1 MIIIETCPECGADL
15 YEDVIDTYPPIK
27 TKRCTKCH
35 WKWTEPPEE
44 VVRVPFVPPGEKRE
58 TITWPRRDWNDGG
71 NEYMFGWV
79 PECCRGCSNHPS
91 NGGSGVCMC
100 TLPYMTWTGSRNTSR
115 GYTVDTTATMESH
128 PNIVVSDH
136 T

>member
-1 MIIIETCPECGADL
+1 MRIIETCPVCGADI
-15 YEDVIDTYPPIK
+15 YDCVIDTYPSI
-27 TKRCTKCH
+27 TIKRCTKCD
-35 WKWTEPPEE
+35 WSWREEPDD
-44 VVRVPFVPPGEKRE
+44 VVRVPFVPPGQKR
-58 TITWPRRDWNDGG
+58 TPWRGDNGS
-71 NEYMFGWV
+71 EYMFGYI

-115 GYTVDTTATMESH
+115 GYTVETTATMESH